1 MSTTVNHRTLGIG
14 TVIAQDNKNVTVDF
28 NGITK
33 VLMIEFAPLT
43 NEDGTPFYTAPAAPA
58 KKTYKAPRKASAK
71 ELENNRIEVIKRL
84 IDDVVTNSPALLA
97 EKFSHIENDMIIS
110 IVAQARRNMRVSE
123 KQLYVLAKF
132 ANENNIEF

>member
-28 NGITK
+28 NGVTK

-43 NEDGTPFYTAPAAPA
+43 NEDGTPFYTALAATA

-97 EKFSHIENDMIIS
+97 EKFSNSENEMIVS
-110 IVAQARRNMRVSE
+110 IVAQARRNMRLSD

-132 ANENNIEF
+132 ADENNIEF

>member
-28 NGITK
+28 NGVTK

-43 NEDGTPFYTAPAAPA
+43 NEDGTPFYTAPVATA
-58 KKTYKAPRKASAK
+58 KKSYKAPRKASAK
-71 ELENNRIEVIKRL
+71 ELENNRIDVTKRL
-84 IDDVVTNSPALLA
+84 IDELVNNSPALLA